1 MFLLSRLRYFCCD
14 KTFHRFSSD
23 ILQLSIFNSWIL
35 LFCKNIFHSWIL
47 LFCNNGEGSASA
59 PRLLRPPHWF
69 AFFSKNDPLGDDP
82 AGDGNDDDGVRNDGD
97 DGRDF
102 LSAFCVA
109 IIAMAVVRD
118 KVVLCA
124 IKCWHI

>member
-1 MFLLSRLRYFCCD
+1 M
-14 KTFHRFSSD
+14 
-23 ILQLSIFNSWIL
+23 

-69 AFFSKNDPLGDDP
+69 AFFSKNDPRGDGSAGDDEDDV
-82 AGDGNDDDGVRNDGD
+82 DGEFDDGVGNDGD
-97 DGRDF
+97 GGRDF